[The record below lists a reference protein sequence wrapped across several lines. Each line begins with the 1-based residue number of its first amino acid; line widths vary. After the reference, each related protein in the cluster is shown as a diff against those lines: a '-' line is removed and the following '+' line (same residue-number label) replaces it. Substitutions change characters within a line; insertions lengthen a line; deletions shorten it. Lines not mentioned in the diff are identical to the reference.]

1 MVAGYSA
8 GAPDS
13 LFVWFSPSVNYRFCA
28 ENLSSEGIDDQHAC
42 ILIALTKGQ
51 RVETSVSQ
59 SSYGNNLNN
68 LLDTNVSS
76 YFDLWLRKT
85 NKPYFMYLF
94 ILFPLFD
101 HCFLTLLYSQRLN
114 KNNELSSV
122 GSFLFSFVPYALF
135 SVQISFNLN
144 AK

>member
-28 ENLSSEGIDDQHAC
+28 ENLSSEGIDGQHAC

-59 SSYGNNLNN
+59 SSYGKNLNN
-68 LLDTNVSS
+68 FL
-76 YFDLWLRKT
+76 
-85 NKPYFMYLF
+85 
-94 ILFPLFD
+94 ILNFR
-101 HCFLTLLYSQRLN
+101 CTWTC
-114 KNNELSSV
+114 
-122 GSFLFSFVPYALF
+122 G
-135 SVQISFNLN
+135 
-144 AK
+144 